1 MSNLLQGKKVIKSG
15 SLKRKTAIKHS
26 LTTKSRPVKSS
37 YLEIFIMD
45 KHRSRLK
52 QEKANLSCRIN
63 QIHKE
68 IASLDKAIAAMGR
81 DVKEDLG
88 SMSPLTTIKS
98 IKEIDPIR
106 EVDTINRMQLKY

>member
-1 MSNLLQGKKVIKSG
+1 MSSSPYGKAIIKRGCS
-15 SLKRKTAIKHS
+15 KMKTAIKHS

-52 QEKANLSCRIN
+52 QEKANLSNRIN

-68 IASLDKAIAAMGR
+68 LASLDKAIAVMGK
-81 DVKEDLG
+81 DVKGDIG

-98 IKEIDPIR
+98 ITEIDPIT
-106 EVDTINRMQLKY
+106 EIDTIKRMQLKY

>member
-1 MSNLLQGKKVIKSG
+1 MSSLLHNKKDIKRG
-15 SLKRKTAIKHS
+15 NLKRKTAIKHS

-63 QIHKE
+63 LIHKE
-68 IASLDKAIAAMGR
+68 LASLDKAIAAMGR
-81 DVKEDLG
+81 DVKEDIG

-98 IKEIDPIR
+98 IKEIDPIK
-106 EVDTINRMQLKY
+106 EIDTINRMQLKY

>member
-1 MSNLLQGKKVIKSG
+1 MDSSPHVKKSM
-15 SLKRKTAIKHS
+15 KRGCSKRNTAIKHS

-52 QEKANLSCRIN
+52 QEKANLTRRIN

-68 IASLDKAIAAMGR
+68 LASLDKAIAAMGR
-81 DVKEDLG
+81 DVKENIG

-98 IKEIDPIR
+98 IKEID
-106 EVDTINRMQLKY
+106 TINEIDTMHKMQLKY

>member
-1 MSNLLQGKKVIKSG
+1 MSSLPKGKKIVRSG

-52 QEKANLSCRIN
+52 QEKANLSYRIN

-68 IASLDKAIAAMGR
+68 LASLDKAIAAMSR
-81 DVKEDLG
+81 DVKEDVG
-88 SMSPLTTIKS
+88 SMSPLSTIKS
-98 IKEIDPIR
+98 SKEIDPVKEI
-106 EVDTINRMQLKY
+106 DTIKRMSLKY